1 MFYHPAT
8 DSEELKCKSVGFAE
22 ASVSFTDAFFPDAD
36 SGDGAGNIRSCHTQ
50 VSFAAGIGE
59 RDADRNSVISICRPL
74 QRSRSVLREV
84 EPGYWME
91 IAVSVPFT
99 KKKKSA
105 PKASETSSAAA
116 APAAPPPSTAA
127 AASHVIEYEPEN
139 VHDSVLD
146 AMLNHSY
153 EMFR

>member
-1 MFYHPAT
+1 MR
-8 DSEELKCKSVGFAE
+8 E
-22 ASVSFTDAFFPDAD
+22 A
-36 SGDGAGNIRSCHTQ
+36 
-50 VSFAAGIGE
+50 
-59 RDADRNSVISICRPL
+59 
-74 QRSRSVLREV
+74 

-105 PKASETSSAAA
+105 PKAAESSSAAT
-116 APAAPPPSTAA
+116 APAAPTPSAAA